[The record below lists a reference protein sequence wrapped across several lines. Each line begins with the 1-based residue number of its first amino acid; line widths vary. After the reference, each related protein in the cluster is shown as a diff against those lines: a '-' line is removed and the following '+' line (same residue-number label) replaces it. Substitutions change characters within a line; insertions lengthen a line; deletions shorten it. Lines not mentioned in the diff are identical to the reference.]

1 MRKLFYGFLLMFLSF
16 DLSVNGHTLDVLP
29 DFVGYFLLIRGMKEM
44 EAESGLF
51 QNARPFAVGMMVYT
65 AVLWVGNLLAV
76 TGEGWLTELLNL
88 IAMIVEL
95 YIAWLL
101 IRAVRETEEARGA
114 DLSSG
119 RLFGCWKGLVAVQ
132 AAAKLL
138 ALMIN
143 LANVSVLIS
152 LIAVLAVI
160 ALVLNVLYL
169 IAWWKATRA
178 YEALPPKTAGPEF
191 Y

>member
-1 MRKLFYGFLLMFLSF
+1 MRKLFYGFLLMFLNF
-16 DLSVNGHTLDVLP
+16 DLSVNGHSVDVLP
-29 DFVGYFLLIRGMKEM
+29 DFIGYFLLIRGITEM

-65 AVLWVGNLLAV
+65 AILLVGDLLAV
-76 TGEGWLTELLNL
+76 TGEGWLAELLSL
-88 IAMIVEL
+88 IAMVAAI

-101 IRAVRETEEARGA
+101 IRAVRETEETRGA
-114 DLSSG
+114 DLNSG
-119 RLFGCWKGLVAVQ
+119 RLFGCWKWLVAVQ

-152 LIAVLAVI
+152 LVAVLAAVM
-160 ALVLNVLYL
+160 LVLNVVYL
-169 IAWWKATRA
+169 IAWRKAVRA
-178 YEALPPKTAGPEF
+178 YEALPPRMREPELD
-191 Y
+191 